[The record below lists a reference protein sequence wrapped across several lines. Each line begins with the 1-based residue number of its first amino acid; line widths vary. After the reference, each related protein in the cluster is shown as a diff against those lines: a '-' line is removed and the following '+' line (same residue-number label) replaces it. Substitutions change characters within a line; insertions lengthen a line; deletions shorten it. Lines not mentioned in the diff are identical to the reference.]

1 MASPFY
7 ADCLGADGVFKYFK
21 DNQWLSSK
29 SGKSV
34 KINNPTT
41 DNTEFLVQGALMP
54 ALPISLRR
62 GSSVAAVPK
71 A

>member
-7 ADCLGADGVFKYFK
+7 AECLGADGVFKYFK

-41 DNTEFLVQGALMP
+41 DSTEFLVQGALGTCI
-54 ALPISLRR
+54 AYF
-62 GSSVAAVPK
+62 VATGQFCGCCA
-71 A
+71 